1 MHEWLIDGE
10 SYTPILLKTFISAHG
25 LAADF
30 GVRTFSP
37 KDYTGLGRI
46 DDAGAALHG
55 LREAVLQRVPERCP
69 VTNLLSVVDDLGRHF
84 ELHLRQMNPVV
95 GLREPEI
102 EFAVAGFRDVLSQF
116 AYALVQARLTHSPP
130 PDFRVSYT
138 DWLMS
143 TLRCFEE
150 RHALRLGEGEALVQV
165 VAHAYGRVGLL
176 IRAGEQTYAV
186 VDAALACPAEGF
198 MTVLLG
204 AVAAQM
210 VKALG

>member
-10 SYTPILLKTFISAHG
+10 HLTPIPLKTFIGHYG

-30 GVRTFSP
+30 GVSAFST
-37 KDYTGLGRI
+37 KDYAGLGRI
-46 DDAGAALHG
+46 DAAGAALNT
-55 LREAVLQRVPERCP
+55 LRETVLQRVPARCT
-69 VTNLLSVVDDLGRHF
+69 VTSLLNTVDDLGRHF
-84 ELHLRQMNPVV
+84 EQHLRQINPVV

-116 AYALVQARLTHSPP
+116 AYALVQAHLTHGPR
-130 PDFRVSYT
+130 PDFSRSYH

-150 RHALRLGEGEALVQV
+150 RHLLQVAGQDAVVQV

-176 IRAGEQTYAV
+176 IRRGDQT
-186 VDAALACPAEGF
+186 DAIYDPALACPAEGF
-198 MTVLLG
+198 MTVLVA
-204 AVAAQM
+204 AVASRM
-210 VKALG
+210 VDAVG